1 MNHPIRTDDELATAV
16 RESVTSVHMTIPAE
30 QIVSRSRTIRAR
42 RRIPL
47 VAGAL
52 AGVAGAALAV
62 TVLQPS
68 SHQPSHPATAQLTAW
83 TVTSQANGD
92 IRITIREL
100 RDPAGLQSTLRAD
113 GLPVN
118 VSFSGPP
125 LSTSCQP
132 YPTNKSQLSSVGE
145 FHPGDKSAV
154 LVIHPSAIP
163 QGAGVSIFDRPGV
176 QTLPQAKGPF
186 PLAVGLVQASQQC
199 TGS

>member
-1 MNHPIRTDDELATAV
+1 MNHPTMTDDELATAV
-16 RESVTSVHMTIPAE
+16 RESVTGVHMTILAE
-30 QIVSRSRTIRAR
+30 QIMNRSRTIRAR
-42 RRIPL
+42 RRMPL

-62 TVLQPS
+62 TALLPS
-68 SHQPSHPATAQLTAW
+68 SHQPGHPATARLTAW
-83 TVTSQANGD
+83 TVASQANGN

-100 RDPAGLQSTLRAD
+100 RDPAGLQRTLRAD

-125 LSTSCQP
+125 LNPSCQP
-132 YPTNKSQLSSVGE
+132 YPTSKGQLRSVAQ
-145 FHPGDKSAV
+145 FHPGQKSTV
-154 LVIHPSAIP
+154 LVIHPSALP
-163 QGAGVSIFDRPGV
+163 DGAGLFIFDRPGLQPV
-176 QTLPQAKGPF
+176 PQAKGPF

>member
-1 MNHPIRTDDELATAV
+1 MNRPTMTDDELAAAV

-30 QIVSRSRTIRAR
+30 QIVSRSRTIRTR
-42 RRIPL
+42 QRMPL
-47 VAGAL
+47 VAGTL

-62 TVLQPS
+62 TALLPS
-68 SHQPSHPATAQLTAW
+68 SSQPGHPATARLTAW
-83 TVTSQANGD
+83 TVDSQANGN

-100 RDPAGLQSTLRAD
+100 RDPAGLQRTLRAD

-125 LSTSCQP
+125 LNPSCQP
-132 YPTNKSQLSSVGE
+132 YPASKGQSRSVAQ
-145 FHPGDKSAV
+145 FHPGQNSAV
-154 LVIHPSAIP
+154 LVIRPSALP
-163 QGAGVSIFDRPGV
+163 DGAGLFIFDRPGL
-176 QTLPQAKGPF
+176 QPLPQAKDLF